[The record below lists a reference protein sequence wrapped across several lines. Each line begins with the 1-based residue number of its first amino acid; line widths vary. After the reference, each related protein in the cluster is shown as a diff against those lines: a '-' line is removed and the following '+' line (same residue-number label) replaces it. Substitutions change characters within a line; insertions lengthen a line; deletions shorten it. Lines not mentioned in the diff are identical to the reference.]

1 MQAFKALQNRHTSVH
16 NILVEANLASEIKT
30 LLFQVLHFLALKN
43 WAYTHIFKDLVQLIS
58 QCGGDGLRNHL
69 LFGPKNAQYMS
80 LKYISKF
87 TEIMN
92 DHTEN
97 LLLASLRSSYFTFF
111 NDETQGIMFVE
122 QMAVYGILMVV

>member
-1 MQAFKALQNRHTSVH
+1 MQSSA
-16 NILVEANLASEIKT
+16 
-30 LLFQVLHFLALKN
+30 
-43 WAYTHIFKDLVQLIS
+43 
-58 QCGGDGLRNHL
+58 
-69 LFGPKNAQYMS
+69 FGPKNAQYMS

-111 NDETQGIMFVE
+111 NDETQGIMSVE
-122 QMAVYGILMVV
+122 QMAVYGSFDGGLNRYLANTVPMLLWVCYDNHKLALSQISANTLENYTRNRHFFSVFVEVF